1 MAPWVRRL
9 APLALLVPAVAAAG
23 TLGPRW
29 PHDQVLRYDLGDAAP
44 RVERLDV
51 RLSFGPSPGRPS
63 TAEEVAREASFRYPA
78 GRAPRIVTHEARLA
92 DGDYTLEVDVS
103 AAGRQA
109 STRRHVTLS
118 GGTTT
123 LDLGPVVP

>member
-1 MAPWVRRL
+1 MPPWVRRL
-9 APLALLVPAVAAAG
+9 APLALLIPAVAAAG

-29 PHDQVLRYDLGDAAP
+29 PHDQVLRYDLGDAAA

-51 RLSFGPSPGRPS
+51 RLSPG
-63 TAEEVAREASFRYPA
+63 TTEDVAREASFRYPP
-78 GRAPRIVTHEARLA
+78 GRAPRIVRHEARLT
-92 DGDYTLEVDVS
+92 DGDYTVEIDVS

>member
-1 MAPWVRRL
+1 MPPWVRRL
-9 APLALLVPAVAAAG
+9 APLALLIPAVAAAG

-29 PHDQVLRYDLGDAAP
+29 PHDQVLRYDLGDAAA

-51 RLSFGPSPGRPS
+51 RLSPG
-63 TAEEVAREASFRYPA
+63 TTEDVAREASFRYPP

-109 STRRHVTLS
+109 STRRHVSLS